1 MGFILN
7 CLAFFLCWLGSASVY
22 MGSSQQL
29 ILPKSLPKIPAW
41 ILFASCVCLAL
52 AIMTSIHHWLAA
64 LLTLLVFIMTAWILL
79 ALTVPYFPN
88 QLKTIVIGSLLT
100 IAIAIIG
107 GFYVV

>member
-1 MGFILN
+1 MSFILN

-22 MGSSQQL
+22 MSSNQQL
-29 ILPKSLPKIPAW
+29 ILPKSLSKIPAW
-41 ILFASCVCLAL
+41 TSFALCVCSAL

-79 ALTVPYFPN
+79 VLTVPYFPN
-88 QLKTIVIGSLLT
+88 QLKVLVIGTLFT
-100 IAIAIIG
+100 ITTAIIG